1 VIGGCRGV
9 VGAPIRAQVVSLLS
23 GLPPPSGLLRL
34 FGRKKAVGQ
43 LGVLLLLQIL
53 RLLLLLDELFN
64 NGAAEFE
71 RC

>member
-1 VIGGCRGV
+1 M
-9 VGAPIRAQVVSLLS
+9 VSLLP

-43 LGVLLLLQIL
+43 LRMLLLLQIL